1 LTLVSVEKNLLQELI
16 DLKLK
21 YIKDETDTILTKWQY
36 SSTNQFLND
45 AEQGIIHE
53 GENDAITLVH
63 LMDQREELL
72 QLKRN
77 LK

>member
-1 LTLVSVEKNLLQELI
+1 MTLVSVEKNLLQELI

-21 YIKDETDTILTKWQY
+21 YLKDETDAILTKWRY
-36 SSTNQFLND
+36 SSIKQFLND

-53 GENDAITLVH
+53 AENDAITLIH

-72 QLKRN
+72 QLN
-77 LK
+77 